1 MVVVVVVVVVIVFNH
16 TSPNFHK
23 PVFSDYR
30 QLYAFKGDN
39 KYIFIVFPRL
49 LSDFNLGYLPI
60 QSN

>member
-1 MVVVVVVVVVIVFNH
+1 MDVVVVVVVIVFNH
-16 TSPNFHK
+16 TSPSFHK

-30 QLYAFKGDN
+30 QLYAFKGNN

-49 LSDFNLGYLPI
+49 LSDFNLDYLPI